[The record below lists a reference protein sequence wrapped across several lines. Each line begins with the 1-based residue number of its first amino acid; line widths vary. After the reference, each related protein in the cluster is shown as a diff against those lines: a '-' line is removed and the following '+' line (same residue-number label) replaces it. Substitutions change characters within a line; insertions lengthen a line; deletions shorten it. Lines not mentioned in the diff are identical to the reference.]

1 VKFARF
7 VSAIVTCVLAGAAG
21 GCAPHNDASS
31 HRLSIVATTGI
42 LADFARNV
50 GGEYVDVHQLIPNGA
65 DPHSWELSLR
75 GIRDIAYADIA
86 VTNYLM
92 LEDHS
97 VIRALDA
104 NLPKDALSLS
114 LAEESAK
121 FGGTLIPLVED
132 RSLDTPWLGMR
143 VYGDGSQIGAKRS
156 SQVELSVTGIEGP
169 GHASAYITT
178 SFGSPEIAFASR
190 DGVDTGNHW
199 ETDTSILPVGA
210 HQHMSWAFTAPGV
223 YRVHFRANLRTTPGA
238 TPVSVG
244 EGTAVFAVGTPP
256 EDVAA
261 AEGRRV
267 LSAGH
272 ADITV
277 NLTTKRVEL
286 ASDAGALSGDEASAP
301 CVGAGTTGAAV
312 ASTMECTDLDQVVIE
327 VPTRALTTIPGEA
340 SFRFI
345 GEPGANV
352 YMLPQAVLGKHVH
365 GDIDPHLWHDVH
377 NAQAYVRVIRDSLIS
392 VDPDGEATYRA
403 NAAAYLTRLDELD
416 ATVASTIAS
425 IPSERRK
432 LVTTNDA
439 YAYLA
444 NAYGLTVAGFVAP
457 NPSVEPSIADRIKL
471 QATLSDSSIP
481 AVFLEPN
488 LARTRSTLRTA
499 ATDAGVDICP
509 LYGDTLDDQAP
520 TYIDMMEHNARSL
533 ARCLGG
539 KEMP

>member
-1 VKFARF
+1 
-7 VSAIVTCVLAGAAG
+7 
-21 GCAPHNDASS
+21 
-31 HRLSIVATTGI
+31 
-42 LADFARNV
+42 
-50 GGEYVDVHQLIPNGA
+50 
-65 DPHSWELSLR
+65 
-75 GIRDIAYADIA
+75 
-86 VTNYLM
+86 
-92 LEDHS
+92 
-97 VIRALDA
+97 
-104 NLPKDALSLS
+104 
-114 LAEESAK
+114 
-121 FGGTLIPLVED
+121 
-132 RSLDTPWLGMR
+132 
-143 VYGDGSQIGAKRS
+143 
-156 SQVELSVTGIEGP
+156 
-169 GHASAYITT
+169 
-178 SFGSPEIAFASR
+178 
-190 DGVDTGNHW
+190 
-199 ETDTSILPVGA
+199 
-210 HQHMSWAFTAPGV
+210 
-223 YRVHFRANLRTTPGA
+223 
-238 TPVSVG
+238 
-244 EGTAVFAVGTPP
+244 
-256 EDVAA
+256 
-261 AEGRRV
+261 
-267 LSAGH
+267 
-272 ADITV
+272 
-277 NLTTKRVEL
+277 
-286 ASDAGALSGDEASAP
+286 
-301 CVGAGTTGAAV
+301 
-312 ASTMECTDLDQVVIE
+312 MECTDLDQVVIE

-392 VDPDGEATYRA
+392 VDPAGEATYRT
-403 NAAAYLTRLDELD
+403 NAATYLTRLDQLD
-416 ATVASTIAS
+416 ATMASTIAT

-520 TYIDMMEHNARSL
+520 TYIDMMQHNARSL